1 MSSKAAIEV
10 EDLSKVY
17 RLYDKPAHRFYE
29 ALLFGKRSYGRDFW
43 ALCDISF
50 TIEQGES
57 VGIIGRNG
65 SGKSTLL
72 QILAGTLQPTSGNL
86 SNRGRISALL
96 ELGSGFNPEFTGE
109 ENIWLNGAI
118 LGLTSDEIRSR
129 YDGII
134 EFAGLGDFIK
144 QPVKT
149 YSSGMAVRLA
159 FSVAMSV
166 DPDIFIVDEA
176 LAVGDIFFQQKC
188 MTHMRER
195 MQGRTRLF
203 VSHDMHSICT
213 LTERVLVLDRG
224 RLVLDGS
231 PSEAVELYTKALHN
245 DAFGSKSKT
254 PVGAED
260 FHPARAWSTT
270 TPPHLPWIEVDSS
283 SAGGAGEVLITRVAV
298 VRSDGSAHPHVVG
311 KGVLVRAFVE
321 MVAREPKSDI
331 VVGYLIRDRV
341 GVAIFGENTITSEL
355 PLLSFSSGESKVVC
369 FEFTW
374 PEIHPGEY
382 TITVGVGEGR
392 HPLQHTIQCWAQ
404 NVFCFEAISPSR
416 VVHGIFNNPISH
428 FQVIS

>member
-1 MSSKAAIEV
+1 MSSNPAIAV
-10 EDLSKVY
+10 ENISKVY
-17 RLYDKPAHRFYE
+17 RLYDKPADRFYE
-29 ALLFGKRSYGRDFW
+29 ALFLGKRRYGRDFW
-43 ALCDISF
+43 ALHDLSF
-50 TIEQGES
+50 SIREGES

-72 QILAGTLQPTSGNL
+72 QILAGTLQPTSGTL
-86 SNRGRISALL
+86 HTRGRISALL

-118 LGLTSDEIRSR
+118 LGLTTDEIRER
-129 YDGII
+129 YDSIVG
-134 EFAGLGDFIK
+134 FAGLGDFIK

-188 MTHMRER
+188 MAHMRER
-195 MQGRTRLF
+195 MRDKTRLF

-213 LTERVLVLDRG
+213 LTERVLVLQQG

-231 PSEAVELYTKALHN
+231 PSEAVELYTKALH
-245 DAFGSKSKT
+245 DETFGSKDKK
-254 PVGAED
+254 PQAEEQMI
-260 FHPARAWSTT
+260 PAQVVPTAAAS
-270 TPPHLPWIEVDSS
+270 HLPWMDVDTSG
-283 SAGGAGEVLITRVAV
+283 AGGAGEVTIRRVAITRDE
-298 VRSDGSAHPHVVG
+298 SSTSSHVVS
-311 KGVLVRAFVE
+311 KGARVRAFVE
-321 MVAREPKSDI
+321 IVSKLRKEEI
-331 VVGYLIRDRV
+331 VVGYLVRDRV

-355 PLLSFSSGESKVVC
+355 PLLSFSQGETKTLC
-369 FEFTW
+369 FEFVW

-382 TITVGVGEGR
+382 TITIGVGEGR

-416 VVHGIFNNPISH
+416 VVHGIFNNPIS
-428 FQVIS
+428 QLQIIS

>member
-1 MSSKAAIEV
+1 MSSNTAISAEGV
-10 EDLSKVY
+10 SKVY
-17 RLYDKPAHRFYE
+17 RLYDKPADRFYE
-29 ALLFGKRSYGRDFW
+29 ALFFHKRSYGRDFW
-43 ALCDISF
+43 ALNDVSF
-50 TIEQGES
+50 TIKEGES

-72 QILAGTLQPTSGNL
+72 QILAGTLQPTAGSL
-86 SNRGRISALL
+86 HAHGRIAALL

-118 LGLTSDEIRSR
+118 LGLSTDQIRER
-129 YDGII
+129 YDSIVA
-134 EFAGLGDFIK
+134 FAGLGDFIK

-188 MTHMRER
+188 MSHMRER
-195 MQGRTRLF
+195 MRGKTRLF

-213 LTERVLVLDRG
+213 LTERVLVLQQG
-224 RLVLDGS
+224 KLILDGT

-245 DAFGSKSKT
+245 ETFGSKAIE
-254 PVGAED
+254 AEQSLPPK
-260 FHPARAWSTT
+260 PAHIVSNNSASN
-270 TPPHLPWIEVDSS
+270 LPWVEVDTSI
-283 SAGGAGEVLITRVAV
+283 AGGAGEVVIRRVAITR
-298 VRSDGSAHPHVVG
+298 DEGSSSSHVVS
-311 KGVLVRAFVE
+311 KGARVRAFVE
-321 MVAREPKSDI
+321 IASSEQKDEI
-331 VVGYLIRDRV
+331 VVGYLVRDRV
-341 GVAIFGENTITSEL
+341 GVAIFGENTITSNL
-355 PLLSFSSGESKVVC
+355 PLLSFQKGETKALC
-369 FEFTW
+369 FEFVW

-382 TITVGVGEGR
+382 TITIGVGEGR

-404 NVFCFEAISPSR
+404 NIFCFEAISPSR

-428 FQVIS
+428 FQVMT